1 MINNKFNYLV
11 FFLII
16 SISLTIFFVGKNN
29 FFFNNVEWLYGSG
42 DLTNAQLSWKY
53 FLNDVWRFPLGKNP
67 NYGLE
72 VSNSII
78 FTDNIPLFAIFFKIL
93 KPFISPDFQYFGLWI
108 LLCFFLQLL
117 FSFLLLNSITKDNF
131 FSLIAIL
138 FFLLVPFLLFRIS
151 HHFSLGAH
159 WLILYAFYNLY
170 FIKSEKKNVHWYV
183 LIFLSLLIHLYFT
196 AIIFIIYFCSLIKK
210 ILKNKNF
217 QIVFNDLFLKL
228 LFCFILMYIVG
239 YFESSP
245 INAVSTGYGIFKI
258 DLLSFFDP
266 KLDGQTVSWSI
277 FLPDLPGTH
286 LEGFTYIGIS
296 NIILI
301 LLALLIF
308 LQKKFIARNYK
319 NDFPFISFFN
329 ISLIIFF
336 LWAISTNISFLGY
349 EVINIDLPKYIFG
362 ALSIFSSTGRFAWP
376 VIYIVLFF
384 SLLVIYKNTRRK
396 FSISLISL
404 LLLIQIVDIS
414 KGLKTYSFKNL
425 IKVENNNKDEIW
437 NIIAKD
443 FDKLR
448 TTYLYNNYGPIF
460 SNLSKI
466 LGRLDSI
473 KTDIILNAA
482 MDREKAALVRYKL
495 INDIS
500 KNKLD
505 QNTAYIIDNK
515 GHLNQLKLQFS
526 SSNHGFFLRDNFWI
540 ILPNKRYMMNQKDIN
555 ELKKIKLDTL
565 ELEKIYNLNFK
576 GKYQGFG
583 WSHNSHNDGIWSEG
597 KNSFLIFNLPKDIN
611 NDVTLKLSFLT
622 YQKNFNENYKLNVLI
637 NGKIIKSS
645 NLNNEN
651 EINLLLS
658 KNHVKKEVIIQLNF
672 EGLISPFEVFESPD
686 ARKLGILLKT
696 IQLKEKI

>member
-1 MINNKFNYLV
+1 MYIGIFN
-11 FFLII
+11 FLII
-16 SISLTIFFVGKNN
+16 ANSFIF
-29 FFFNNVEWLYGSG
+29 YS
-42 DLTNAQLSWKY
+42 Y
-53 FLNDVWRFPLGKNP
+53 
-67 NYGLE
+67 
-72 VSNSII
+72 
-78 FTDNIPLFAIFFKIL
+78 
-93 KPFISPDFQYFGLWI
+93 
-108 LLCFFLQLL
+108 
-117 FSFLLLNSITKDNF
+117 
-131 FSLIAIL
+131 
-138 FFLLVPFLLFRIS
+138 
-151 HHFSLGAH
+151 
-159 WLILYAFYNLY
+159 
-170 FIKSEKKNVHWYV
+170 
-183 LIFLSLLIHLYFT
+183 
-196 AIIFIIYFCSLIKK
+196 IFIIYFCSLIKK

-245 INAVSTGYGIFKI
+245 INAVSSGYGIFKI

-286 LEGFTYIGIS
+286 LKACIYWDS

-319 NDFPFISFFN
+319 NDFNFLLFFN

-384 SLLVIYKNTRRK
+384 FFLVIYKNTRRK

-526 SSNHGFFLRDNFWI
+526 SSNHGFLQNNF
-540 ILPNKRYMMNQKDIN
+540 
-555 ELKKIKLDTL
+555 
-565 ELEKIYNLNFK
+565 
-576 GKYQGFG
+576 G
-583 WSHNSHNDGIWSEG
+583 
-597 KNSFLIFNLPKDIN
+597 
-611 NDVTLKLSFLT
+611 
-622 YQKNFNENYKLNVLI
+622 
-637 NGKIIKSS
+637 
-645 NLNNEN
+645 
-651 EINLLLS
+651 
-658 KNHVKKEVIIQLNF
+658 
-672 EGLISPFEVFESPD
+672 
-686 ARKLGILLKT
+686 
-696 IQLKEKI
+696 